1 MDLTVQIVNQEIL
14 QNKSVTEE
22 KYLMLLEVSVQGAV
36 NDNNYSFDAFAI
48 YTKKIAD
55 HNFVTT
61 IGNTI
66 FKEWGSGLYATGYD
80 VSNNSWDLLIFR

>member
-1 MDLTVQIVNQEIL
+1 MITIIH
-14 QNKSVTEE
+14 
-22 KYLMLLEVSVQGAV
+22 LMLLL
-36 NDNNYSFDAFAI
+36 

-80 VSNNSWDLLIFR
+80 VPIIHGFC